1 MLVSG
6 GDVEGKERR
15 LGMLGGE
22 REFVCRR
29 ARDEGRSLVKV
40 GLDYGSLL
48 RSLNTEGTPWR
59 PMLGWTGWQKEEG
72 ASKQASKEELPSALP
87 LLATMTTSHNNT

>member
-1 MLVSG
+1 MEEGLTDCLWVLDVELTEGNVVLLVVD

-29 ARDEGRSLVKV
+29 AEMKEG
-40 GLDYGSLL
+40 
-48 RSLNTEGTPWR
+48 P
-59 PMLGWTGWQKEEG
+59 
-72 ASKQASKEELPSALP
+72 
-87 LLATMTTSHNNT
+87 